1 MCEFVTW
8 VEQLPH
14 ATDWKKFEIV
24 IHFLSFPHVIL
35 GQKPAKSTFFSCDAT
50 EDLKNH
56 YQTDVQIVVGCR
68 GAHGATGSGSC

>member
-35 GQKPAKSTFFSCDAT
+35 GQKPFFRVT
-50 EDLKNH
+50 QPK
-56 YQTDVQIVVGCR
+56 I
-68 GAHGATGSGSC
+68 